1 MCGRNCDLQ
10 LISVRVPLLT
20 VDAADDILPVS
31 AAEYRQPEADESE
44 DHRDD
49 KRVTAVL
56 MRVEDNET
64 ARIGRDS
71 HECKDRQS
79 GPRRPISPTL
89 MLAHWNDCDDD
100 AEQRHRAAQGDG
112 PRRRVL
118 REQCDRQLLVRASV
132 RWRGQRR
139 VREQPVRDGQKQGA
153 IASHDRT
160 TAL

>member
-1 MCGRNCDLQ
+1 MPSQ
-10 LISVRVPLLT
+10 T

-44 DHRDD
+44 DHRDH

-56 MRVEDNET
+56 MRVEDGET
-64 ARIGRDS
+64 ARIGPDS
-71 HECKDRQS
+71 HDRKDCQS

-89 MLAHWNDCDDD
+89 MLAHRNDCDDD
-100 AEQRHRAAQGDG
+100 AEQRHGAAQGDG

-118 REQCDRQLLVRASV
+118 YEQCGRQMLVRASV

-139 VREQPVRDGQKQGA
+139 VREQPVREGQKQDA
-153 IASHDRT
+153 SASHDRT